1 MKNLRE
7 AKGIISLCVVH
18 KLLGNHPVRFI
29 TIQQN
34 LRYII
39 GNLFDLAK
47 AFSQTQTKILLN
59 IIHYYLPLHLH

>member
-7 AKGIISLCVVH
+7 AKGVISLCVFH
-18 KLLGNHPVRFI
+18 LGNHPVKFI

-39 GNLFDLAK
+39 GNLFNLAI

-59 IIHYYLPLHLH
+59 IIHYYLALHLH